1 MRTTIAALSIG
12 LALLA
17 TGCQSGPPQSSRSGA
32 ETAPAGNALDV
43 TSTTPIDASKAVLT
57 VHGLGCPLCAHNVDE
72 QLTAVKG
79 VKDVEVDLGTGN
91 ITVGL
96 ADASRPTPAQLAAA
110 VDRSGFTL
118 VRITTP

>member
-1 MRTTIAALSIG
+1 MRTPIAAL
-12 LALLA
+12 ALVLVLIA
-17 TGCQSGPPQSSRSGA
+17 TGCQSGPANGSAITQAIPEGSS
-32 ETAPAGNALDV
+32 LDV
-43 TSTTPIDASKAVLT
+43 TSTAPIDAPRAVLV
-57 VHGLGCPLCAHNVDE
+57 VHGLGCPLCAHNVDG
-72 QLTAVKG
+72 QLSAVQG

-96 ADASRPTPAQLAAA
+96 ADAPRPSPAQLAAA